1 MGVGDAVADLLG
13 LAAVNAVCQH
23 AMRAGKVRLDRA
35 TDSLALLDLRDG
47 DRVGMVG
54 LFPPLLRIARQAGI
68 ELVVVEK
75 DPAIVAAHPELDIT
89 LDVTALRRCNKVLC
103 TGTTVLNDTLDEV
116 LANCTA
122 AVHVGVVGPTAGFLP
137 DPLFARGVHVLG
149 GRYVV
154 DGGRLLERIRCGE
167 RWGDAT
173 ARVCFR
179 RDDYESP
186 LARR

>member
-1 MGVGDAVADLLG
+1 MAVVG
-13 LAAVNAVCQH
+13 
-23 AMRAGKVRLDRA
+23 
-35 TDSLALLDLRDG
+35 RDG

-54 LFPPLLRIARQAGI
+54 LFPPLLRIARQARI

-75 DPAIVAAHPELDIT
+75 DATLVAEHPELDIT
-89 LDVTALRRCNKVLC
+89 LDVTALRTCNKVLC
-103 TGTTVLNDTLDEV
+103 TSTTVLNDTLDEV

-149 GRYVV
+149 GRTVA
-154 DGGRLLERIRCGE
+154 DGGKLLERIKSGE
-167 RWGDAT
+167 PWGDAT
-173 ARVCFR
+173 TRVCFR

-186 LARR
+186 LART